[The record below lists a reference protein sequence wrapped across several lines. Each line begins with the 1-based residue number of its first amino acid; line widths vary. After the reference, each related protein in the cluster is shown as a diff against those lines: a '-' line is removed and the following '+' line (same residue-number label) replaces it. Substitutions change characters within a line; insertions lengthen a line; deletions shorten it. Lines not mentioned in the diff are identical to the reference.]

1 MRYEKLLVE
10 IDAEEIEIFEN
21 NYIGRMKGLYVD
33 GTITLNSN
41 IETDSEKACIL
52 AEEIGHYH
60 TTTGNILD
68 QSRIENVKQEKRAR
82 NWAYE
87 KLIKTE
93 DFMSA
98 YKYGCTNQYEI
109 AEYLNVTEEFLIQ
122 TINRYKEKYG
132 LYYKTDNYII
142 YFEPLGIL
150 EFYNK

>member
-82 NWAYE
+82 NWAY
-87 KLIKTE
+87 K
-93 DFMSA
+93 
-98 YKYGCTNQYEI
+98 
-109 AEYLNVTEEFLIQ
+109 
-122 TINRYKEKYG
+122 NRRFYVSLQIW
-132 LYYKTDNYII
+132 LY
-142 YFEPLGIL
+142 
-150 EFYNK
+150 